1 MKNTK
6 GLSGVITTL
15 IIILLVIAAIGI
27 IWAVVN
33 PFIKGAGGDIASQT
47 DCMALDLKVQKAV
60 CDNTGDNCNVTLKR
74 GSDSGKEIAGVKLL
88 FYNAD
93 ETDSYSYNF
102 VTDIGENSL
111 ATTPINVIDPNA
123 GIDPAGM
130 GENAT
135 TLSIVPYFTDGS
147 GNPAYCSETGSYN
160 VVNA

>member
-33 PFIKGAGGDIASQT
+33 PFIKGSGDDIASQT
-47 DCMALDLKVQKAV
+47 DCMALDIRIDRAV
-60 CDNTGDNCNVTLKR
+60 CNATGDACSITLKR
-74 GSDSGKEIAGVKLL
+74 GSGGKEITGVKLL
-88 FYNAD
+88 FYN
-93 ETDSYSYNF
+93 ELGTESYAYDF
-102 VTDIGENSL
+102 VTTDFSENSL
-111 ATTPINVIDPNA
+111 ATTTATTINPNT
-123 GIDPAGM
+123 GENGM
-130 GENAT
+130 LENAT

>member
-33 PFIKGAGGDIASQT
+33 PFIKGAGDDIASQT
-47 DCMALDLKVQKAV
+47 DCMALDIKVQKAV
-60 CDNTGDNCNVTLKR
+60 CEASGDNCNVTLKR
-74 GSDSGKEIAGVKLL
+74 GSDGGKEIAGVKLL

-93 ETDSYSYNF
+93 ETNSYSYDF
-102 VTDIGENSL
+102 AEDISENDLS
-111 ATTPINVIDPNA
+111 TTNTTTIDPKT
-123 GIDPAGM
+123 DM

-147 GNPAYCSETGSYN
+147 GNPAYCDETGSYN

>member
-1 MKNTK
+1 M
-6 GLSGVITTL
+6 

-33 PFIKGAGGDIASQT
+33 PFIKGAGDDIASQT
-47 DCMALDLKVQKAV
+47 DCMALDIKVQKAV
-60 CDNTGDNCNVTLKR
+60 CEASGDNCNVTLKR
-74 GSDSGKEIAGVKLL
+74 GSDGGKAIAGVNLL

-93 ETDSYSYNF
+93 VTESYPYNF
-102 VTDIGENSL
+102 IGDISENGLSTTNATISPGTD
-111 ATTPINVIDPNA
+111 
-123 GIDPAGM
+123 M